1 MSDFKASFLAH
12 YVVTSTDIYF
22 SAQSGS
28 LSENDLLTKVIQGHM
43 WSSLITT
50 GQLDNCGKSLI
61 LSLKKVI
68 FRVYCANISLTKG
81 DHLFLNYFQVQSEV
95 KQGHLRSRELIL
107 IYEPR
112 GSSRGNMN
120 LLNVFNVTIIWPQLT
135 LFVTI

>member
-1 MSDFKASFLAH
+1 MHMSDFKSSFLAH

-50 GQLDNCGKSLI
+50 GELDNCGKSLI

-68 FRVYCANISLTKG
+68 F
-81 DHLFLNYFQVQSEV
+81 DQ
-95 KQGHLRSRELIL
+95 
-107 IYEPR
+107 
-112 GSSRGNMN
+112 
-120 LLNVFNVTIIWPQLT
+120 
-135 LFVTI
+135 